1 MSLIAISSLQ
11 LAFETYIQDLEPT
24 DPIAV
29 ANSIVGQIF
38 TFLFLLELLFKVVA
52 LGFVMDER
60 SYLRESWNILDFFI
74 VSTSMIDIAIGNSK
88 GASLR
93 ILRMLR
99 MLRPLRV
106 VSHNL

>member
-11 LAFETYIQDLEPT
+11 LAFETYISDLEPT
-24 DPIAV
+24 DSIVV
-29 ANSIVGQIF
+29 ANSIVGQTF

-74 VSTSMIDIAIGNSK
+74 VSTSIIDIAAGNSQ